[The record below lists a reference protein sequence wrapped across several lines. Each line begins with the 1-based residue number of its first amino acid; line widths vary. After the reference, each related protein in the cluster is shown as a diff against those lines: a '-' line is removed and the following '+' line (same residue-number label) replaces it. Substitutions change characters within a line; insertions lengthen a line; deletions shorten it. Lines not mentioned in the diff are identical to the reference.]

1 MRRIHYMPANANNSL
16 APLLDYIPEA
26 FQRAE
31 EFILKKFKI
40 NWEVDVVV
48 TSRMSDILIP
58 EDGVGGRT
66 YASDFIVINIEPKQ
80 ATIAKLSEMLIHEL
94 GHAIRWGYN
103 SEWAKD
109 LFSELI
115 SEGIATQLEAEF
127 TRIQTEKTFFLET
140 ILKCSS
146 DNNRE
151 ILDLLKPNL
160 QDNNYKY
167 NDIFFGGGIFPRWS
181 GYSAGFYRVQKY
193 LEITG
198 KNIFQAIAEPYED
211 YWKILRDAAVI

>member
-1 MRRIHYMPANANNSL
+1 MPANANNSL

-109 LFSELI
+109 LFSE
-115 SEGIATQLEAEF
+115 S
-127 TRIQTEKTFFLET
+127 

-181 GYSAGFYRVQKY
+181 GYSAGFYLVQKY